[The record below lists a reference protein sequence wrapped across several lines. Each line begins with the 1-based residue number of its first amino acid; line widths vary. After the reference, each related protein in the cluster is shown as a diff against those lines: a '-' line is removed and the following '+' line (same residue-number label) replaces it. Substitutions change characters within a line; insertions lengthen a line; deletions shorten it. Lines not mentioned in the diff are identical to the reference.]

1 MRYLHYAKSIVL
13 LLGLFI
19 IGKKRLFSCGHLCF
33 ETSRIGRPVDEKIK
47 DKRISDLENKLNTK
61 NQIISELMEELLK
74 EKKLAGVIW
83 KASDLPPS
91 SEMKSWMI
99 EETLWAA

>member
-1 MRYLHYAKSIVL
+1 MAHQKKIGSKEKIDVL
-13 LLGLFI
+13 RKHLQ
-19 IGKKRLFSCGHLCF
+19 KKEAVSALCKEHGFTPGAFYQWQETLFSRGHLCF

-74 EKKLAGVIW
+74 EKKLAGVI
-83 KASDLPPS
+83 
-91 SEMKSWMI
+91 
-99 EETLWAA
+99 